1 MLLRLC
7 VSQYIIHFPG
17 SRRSFLRPLDAAQT
31 VYFTIYYSLSRVW
44 ETLPETA
51 RCCSDRVFYNTLFTF
66 PGLGGVPGDRSM
78 LLRPCIL
85 QSITHFP
92 GSRRSPQRPLDAA
105 QTLYF
110 TIYYSLPWVSEI
122 PETARCCSDR
132 VFYNILFTFS
142 GLGGAPSSRISSY
155 AGLAFSLT
163 RLALEKHPPE
173 YQKIGG
179 AVCHFAYA
187 RHTNGGGARHIRQE
201 PPAPTIEPPNLHKGK
216 NVSGHFQVFSLLH
229 SSLTSP

>member
-1 MLLRLC
+1 MLLRPCIL
-7 VSQYIIHFPG
+7 QYIIHFPG
-17 SRRSFLRPLDAAQT
+17 SRRRSLRPLDAAQT
-31 VYFTIYYSLSRVW
+31 VHFTIYYSLSRV
-44 ETLPETA
+44 
-51 RCCSDRVFYNTLFTF
+51 
-66 PGLGGVPGDRSM
+66 
-78 LLRPCIL
+78 
-85 QSITHFP
+85 
-92 GSRRSPQRPLDAA
+92 
-105 QTLYF
+105 
-110 TIYYSLPWVSEI
+110 SEKL

-187 RHTNGGGARHIRQE
+187 RHTNEGGARHNRQE
-201 PPAPTIEPPNLHKGK
+201 PPAPTIEI
-216 NVSGHFQVFSLLH
+216 
-229 SSLTSP
+229 